1 MLTEVTATPGDLIIH
16 MESPQF
22 CLFSAIIRNGTASSR
37 TLDDVCG
44 YPLKAG
50 SDGADYKLA
59 VAGDEA
65 SVTALLVQGPNGRDS
80 EVIAATT
87 NSAKKWTVLK
97 NPPAIINK
105 SKIRT
110 TDIAGASFNIAN
122 IVTALRA
129 LKFEVREESDK
140 EETLA

>member
-16 MESPQF
+16 MESPQY
-22 CLFSAIIRNGTASSR
+22 CLFSAIIRNGTGSER

-50 SDGADYKLA
+50 ASGADYRLA

-87 NSAKKWTVLK
+87 NSVKKWTVLK
-97 NPPAIINK
+97 NAPAVINQ

-110 TDIAGASFNIAN
+110 TDIAGAAFNIAN
-122 IVTALRA
+122 IVTALEA
-129 LKFEVREESDK
+129 LGFEFRTESDK
-140 EETLA
+140 EETLS